1 MEKFNLNQTIGES
14 VTLHPEL
21 VPVYM
26 KYGVDFCCGG
36 DRTVQEAIE
45 KDTDASQQLIADAQ
59 EKIDASLQLS
69 VDSKTMK
76 LSDFSTEQ
84 LIDRILTQHHT
95 YLKAELPILSEL
107 MFKILTVHGE
117 NHTEL
122 FTIHKIFGN
131 LKTELEGHLVKEEE
145 FLFPKLLAKDSNCK
159 ALIEELEQEHDGAGD
174 ALHQLTDL
182 TNHFTLPKDA
192 CTTYEIV
199 YEKLKELVAD
209 MYMHV
214 HTENNILF
222 KRFV

>member
-1 MEKFNLNQTIGES
+1 ML
-14 VTLHPEL
+14 
-21 VPVYM
+21 
-26 KYGVDFCCGG
+26 CG

-131 LKTELEGHLVKEEE
+131 LK
-145 FLFPKLLAKDSNCK
+145 N
-159 ALIEELEQEHDGAGD
+159 
-174 ALHQLTDL
+174 
-182 TNHFTLPKDA
+182 
-192 CTTYEIV
+192 
-199 YEKLKELVAD
+199 
-209 MYMHV
+209 
-214 HTENNILF
+214 
-222 KRFV
+222 

>member
-59 EKIDASLQLS
+59 EKIEASLQLS

-117 NHTEL
+117 NHPEL
-122 FTIHKIFGN
+122 FPIHKLFGN

-159 ALIEELEQEHDGAGD
+159 TLIEELEEEHDGAGD